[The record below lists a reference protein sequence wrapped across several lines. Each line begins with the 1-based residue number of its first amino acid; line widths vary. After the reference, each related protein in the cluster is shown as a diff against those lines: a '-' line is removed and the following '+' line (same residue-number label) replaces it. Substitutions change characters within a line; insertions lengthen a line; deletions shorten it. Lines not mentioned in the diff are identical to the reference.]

1 MKVRRVRSNAT
12 YPPTGGIMESPGLT
26 ARFILGGGQ
35 VFAINLTK
43 QAIVHDEIVY
53 ARALGSVAGG
63 IKAGRSIP
71 VVFIM
76 RDTHMGYCLV
86 NSVFAS
92 HLSILSVKL
101 CTYEG
106 FVEKTRE
113 GARRNEGE
121 SQLEVLHA
129 EGNDPC
135 STPS

>member
-1 MKVRRVRSNAT
+1 M
-12 YPPTGGIMESPGLT
+12 
-26 ARFILGGGQ
+26 
-35 VFAINLTK
+35 
-43 QAIVHDEIVY
+43 
-53 ARALGSVAGG
+53 GS
-63 IKAGRSIP
+63 
-71 VVFIM
+71 
-76 RDTHMGYCLV
+76 CLV